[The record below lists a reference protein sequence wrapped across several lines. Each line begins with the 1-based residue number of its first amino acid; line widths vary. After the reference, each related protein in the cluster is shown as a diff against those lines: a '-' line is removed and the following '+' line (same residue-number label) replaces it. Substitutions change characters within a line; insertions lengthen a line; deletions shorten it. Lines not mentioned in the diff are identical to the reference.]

1 MFPRSKGSGTAEDN
15 GEVEASPSF
24 RMGFFI
30 ADSVRY
36 TMEQILCPKCGELIT
51 RVARAKGVMAY
62 YPKKELSGQCTCGQK
77 YSIKLSSLNSLIIS
91 FPDRETV
98 SAC

>member
-1 MFPRSKGSGTAEDN
+1 MGKSKQARPFGWA
-15 GEVEASPSF
+15 
-24 RMGFFI
+24 FFI

-36 TMEQILCPKCGELIT
+36 AMEQILCPKCGELIT